1 MIERKRSG
9 RSEHFVF
16 CFFCSLS
23 PPNRKSASASRSQQM
38 QTLQSKLEMS
48 VIDGGGG
55 RKKRRESV
63 LLLPTHEPRKKEA
76 TMRPGRYA
84 SIEVQRIAKK
94 KNRNQKKSR
103 APGPNWSSRTAGRSG
118 TQQPSCRGP
127 L

>member
-9 RSEHFVF
+9 RSEHFD
-16 CFFCSLS
+16 CFFLCSLS
-23 PPNRKSASASRSQQM
+23 LPNRKSASASRSQQM
-38 QTLQSKLEMS
+38 QTLQRELAMF

-63 LLLPTHEPRKKEA
+63 LLLPTREPRKKEV
-76 TMRPGRYA
+76 TMWPGRHA

-103 APGPNWSSRTAGRSG
+103 APGPNWSS
-118 TQQPSCRGP
+118 
-127 L
+127 